1 MNTSPADKTGLKKIT
16 LKVRVAESPS
26 LWKSPASDR
35 NDNPLQVIGPTGLP
49 NPTIMRHL
57 LDVFFIH
64 FGCQFPF
71 LDQTELEAQV
81 DSGAGSAFLFN
92 AIAGIA
98 ARSVYYRRNEGGELI
113 PRFSSHPSIALPGL
127 QPHAYG
133 NVFNDRAKVL
143 LGSML
148 GVPSR
153 ETIIAFV
160 LMSYISFANGTS
172 RLYQKG

>member
-1 MNTSPADKTGLKKIT
+1 MH
-16 LKVRVAESPS
+16 
-26 LWKSPASDR
+26 
-35 NDNPLQVIGPTGLP
+35 
-49 NPTIMRHL
+49 HL

-81 DSGAGSAFLFN
+81 DAGTGSAFLFN

-98 ARSVYYRRNEGGELI
+98 ARFVPPKLVKVIRGQLI
-113 PRFSSHPSIALPGL
+113 ARFSSHPSIAVPGL

-160 LMSYISFANGTS
+160 LMSHISFANGAYPIIQGDQ
-172 RLYQKG
+172 L

>member
-1 MNTSPADKTGLKKIT
+1 MH
-16 LKVRVAESPS
+16 
-26 LWKSPASDR
+26 
-35 NDNPLQVIGPTGLP
+35 
-49 NPTIMRHL
+49 HL
-57 LDVFFIH
+57 LDIFFIH

-71 LDQTELEAQV
+71 LDRSELEAQV
-81 DSGAGSAFLFN
+81 DAGTGSAFLFN

-98 ARSVYYRRNEGGELI
+98 ARSVLTEMGVSELND
-113 PRFSSHPSIALPGL
+113 RFSSHPSIAVPGL

-160 LMSYISFANGTS
+160 LMSYISFANGA
-172 RLYQKG
+172 

>member
-1 MNTSPADKTGLKKIT
+1 MLGRDLLSCLM
-16 LKVRVAESPS
+16 LS
-26 LWKSPASDR
+26 LVS
-35 NDNPLQVIGPTGLP
+35 
-49 NPTIMRHL
+49 L
-57 LDVFFIH
+57 L
-64 FGCQFPF
+64 GQF
-71 LDQTELEAQV
+71 D
-81 DSGAGSAFLFN
+81 
-92 AIAGIA
+92 
-98 ARSVYYRRNEGGELI
+98 YRRKEGGELI
-113 PRFSSHPSIALPGL
+113 PRFSSHPSIALTGL

-172 RLYQKG
+172 RCHREVVADGRFRIGLVDVHGLCCPDGI